1 METRCISTPK
11 KESPRRRP
19 GGVPLQHPFMLINIM
34 ILIISMI
41 PLLFLLLLL
50 LLRRSS
56 IILVIIIIVI
66 IILIL
71 LLLLIIIIIIAAQEA
86 CPSSILTLNRADFKA
101 EEVTVV
107 VKETARY

>member
-41 PLLFLLLLL
+41 PLLFLLLL